1 MHQWRPLSVD
11 RVVWSFGVIQI
22 STSGSLCHWIP
33 RSPGSW
39 ASQVC
44 LAGAKKGRTQRGRET
59 PIPGGA
65 LRQSSSLFSF
75 RLYTPL
81 DSYRAERG
89 RETPIPALTRVSR
102 VSMGAFHL
110 TQNSGSFGWYTK
122 WNGPFRFGPTGISG
136 TSFEGGPRWS
146 VWSFRSTEMSLFNLT
161 KLLSPVPLLCIL
173 LTRTIT
179 KRAVAWDGS
188 VQPEC
193 TVPLGTWNFRNFKPE
208 FLFNEKRPRCANL
221 LFSGFVSFRV
231 SGFWVLGRESNCLL
245 TSHFLCFNRR
255 QRSLRMLAWPWQ
267 VL

>member
-59 PIPGGA
+59 PIPGGPR
-65 LRQSSSLFSF
+65 RQSPSLFSF

-102 VSMGAFHL
+102 VSRGAFHL

-161 KLLSPVPLLCIL
+161 KLLSPVPLFCIL

-188 VQPEC
+188 LQPEC

-231 SGFWVLGRESNCLL
+231 SGFWVLGSRKQLSTNK
-245 TSHFLCFNRR
+245 SF
-255 QRSLRMLAWPWQ
+255 SML
-267 VL
+267 

>member
-44 LAGAKKGRTQRGRET
+44 LAGAKKGGTQRGRET
-59 PIPGGA
+59 PIPGGPR
-65 LRQSSSLFSF
+65 RQSPSLFSF

-102 VSMGAFHL
+102 VSRGAFHL

-122 WNGPFRFGPTGISG
+122 WNGPFRFGPTGIVG
-136 TSFEGGPRWS
+136 TSFEGGLVWP
-146 VWSFRSTEMSLFNLT
+146 VWSFRSVGPKCPFPFDKIVVPSTA
-161 KLLSPVPLLCIL
+161 LLYP
-173 LTRTIT
+173 
-179 KRAVAWDGS
+179 AY
-188 VQPEC
+188 
-193 TVPLGTWNFRNFKPE
+193 
-208 FLFNEKRPRCANL
+208 
-221 LFSGFVSFRV
+221 
-231 SGFWVLGRESNCLL
+231 
-245 TSHFLCFNRR
+245 
-255 QRSLRMLAWPWQ
+255 
-267 VL
+267 